1 MRNWLFRG
9 VAVGLFLL
17 VLLATFGARLG
28 WVAGTFPRADGPA
41 FWMASRAMGFAAY
54 AALSLEV
61 TLGLFLSTNLA
72 DGWLAR
78 AQTVALHR
86 WLSLVTLVLV
96 GVHAAALLG
105 DGYVRFDLL
114 DLLVPFVAPY
124 RSLPVALGVVGL
136 YALGVVHV
144 SFDYRARLGAR
155 LWRALHLL
163 SFAAFAGATSHGLL
177 AGTSAAEPWARA
189 VYTLAAGLVLWLTFY
204 RVVESVAASRPREAP
219 LRSGGIRC

>member
-9 VAVGLFLL
+9 VVVGLFAL
-17 VLLATFGARLG
+17 VLLATLGARLG
-28 WVAGTFPRADGPA
+28 WVAGDFPRSDRPT
-41 FWMASRAMGFAAY
+41 FWLAARALGFAAY

-72 DGWLAR
+72 DGWLSR
-78 AQTVALHR
+78 AGTVELHR

-105 DGYVRFDLL
+105 DGYVRFDVL
-114 DLLVPFVAPY
+114 DLLVPFLAPY
-124 RSLPVALGVVGL
+124 RAVAVGLGVLGL
-136 YALGVVHV
+136 YALGIVHG

-155 LWRALHLL
+155 LWRSLHML
-163 SFAAFAGATSHGLL
+163 SFAAFAGATAHGLL

-204 RVVESVAASRPREAP
+204 RVAQSLAVRGSSRLPAAGAI
-219 LRSGGIRC
+219 SGG